1 MLVATTTPAAR
12 ALNGDPIRVLIIDD
26 DRFHAETVAE
36 TLQKV
41 GYDCT
46 VAFSGTE
53 GARRI
58 ETDQWDVILTD
69 LKMADIDGLAI
80 LRKARE
86 SLPDAEVVM
95 ITGFGDVKTAVEAIK
110 QGAANYLTKPV
121 DRDELRAI
129 VKKASERLSLA
140 RTNRELKRQLDE
152 RFGFEGVIGNSTE
165 MQKVIKRLQQIAATD
180 ATVLLLGETGT
191 GKDLVAKAIH
201 NNSPRKNKH
210 FASLNCA
217 APNENL
223 IEDELFGHE
232 PGAYT
237 GGEKMRKGI
246 FEWANGGTVFLDE
259 IGDMPYKL
267 QAKLLKV
274 LEDKEVK
281 RIGGNEP
288 IKVNVRLISATHR
301 DLEAA
306 IAERDFRMDL
316 YQRLRVVTI
325 RLPPLRERREDI
337 MLLAVHFMKQSNN
350 EHGKHATTI
359 AEPVRR
365 AMMTYNWP
373 GNVRELRNFI
383 DSMVVL
389 DRDGVLGLDDAEG
402 SDVFDKGAAGPAT
415 SAAGGTNLVGRPLAE
430 VERYCIEEALKLTG
444 GNREEASH
452 MLGIGERTL
461 YRKIQD
467 WKQQDRIKTALAEH
481 DGSIEEA
488 AKAME
493 MDVGELRRE
502 VKKAGLTEEK

>member
-1 MLVATTTPAAR
+1 MATTPAPAR

-36 TLQKV
+36 TLEKV

-53 GARRI
+53 GSRRI

-69 LKMADIDGLAI
+69 LKMADVDGLAI
-80 LRKARE
+80 LRKAKELLPE
-86 SLPDAEVVM
+86 SEVVM
-95 ITGFGDVKTAVEAIK
+95 ITGYGDVKTAVEAIK
-110 QGAANYLTKPV
+110 EGAANYLTKPV

-129 VKKASERLSLA
+129 IKKASERLALA
-140 RTNRELKRQLDE
+140 RANRELKRQLDE
-152 RFGFEGVIGNSTE
+152 RFGFEGVIGNSAA
-165 MQKVIKRLQQIAATD
+165 MQRVIKRLQAIAETD

-201 NNSPRKNKH
+201 NNSKRKNKH

-288 IKVNVRLISATHR
+288 IKVNIRLISATHR
-301 DLEAA
+301 DLETA
-306 IAERDFRMDL
+306 IAEREFRMDL
-316 YQRLRVVTI
+316 YQRLRVIPI

-337 MLLAVHFMKQSNN
+337 LLLAAHFMKLSNN
-350 EHGKHATTI
+350 EHGKHTTTI

-365 AMMTYNWP
+365 AMMAYNWP

-389 DRDGVLGLDDAEG
+389 DHDGVLGVDDAEG
-402 SDVFDKGAAGPAT
+402 SDVLLRGTPGPAAAGAADGAR
-415 SAAGGTNLVGRPLAE
+415 LVGRPLAE

-444 GNREEASH
+444 GNREEAAH

-493 MDVGELRRE
+493 MDAGELRRE
-502 VKKAGLTEEK
+502 VKKAGLTEET